1 MNGNAAR
8 GRATR
13 QHLVE
18 VATDL
23 FATGGYEGTSIEA
36 VMRAAGVS
44 KGALYHHFPG
54 KDVLFEAVLDGIT
67 ERIGTALAAAAV
79 GVSTPAGLLRAGC
92 ATWIRLAVDPVVQQI
107 MLIDAPAVLGWQ
119 RWRERDEANT
129 LGAVRAALVGAAAQG
144 VLDRRHV
151 DVFAHAL
158 LATVNEIAL
167 VIARADDPPAALAD
181 AEGALDELL
190 SRILSAPPEG
200 RPDAD
205 R

>member
-1 MNGNAAR
+1 MNRNAER

-13 QHLVE
+13 EHLVD

-23 FATGGYEGTSIEA
+23 FAADGYDATSIEA

-54 KDVLFEAVLDGIT
+54 KDALFEAVLDRTT
-67 ERIGTALAAAAV
+67 ERIEAALVEAATGLDSPADLVRV
-79 GVSTPAGLLRAGC
+79 GCL
-92 ATWIRLAVDPVVQQI
+92 TWIRLAVDPVVQQI

-129 LGAVRAALVGAAAQG
+129 LGALRGALAHAATQG
-144 VLDRRHV
+144 VLDPRHV

-158 LATVNEIAL
+158 LATANELAIM
-167 VIARADDPPAALAD
+167 IARSEHPTEALAEAEDALAAL
-181 AEGALDELL
+181 LD
-190 SRILSAPPEG
+190 RILTSG
-200 RPDAD
+200 V
-205 R
+205 

>member
-1 MNGNAAR
+1 MNRNAER

-13 QHLVE
+13 EHVVD
-18 VATDL
+18 VALDL
-23 FATGGYEGTSIEA
+23 FATQGYDATSIEA

-54 KDVLFEAVLDGIT
+54 KDALFEAVLD
-67 ERIGTALAAAAV
+67 RIGGRIEAALREAAV
-79 GVSTPAGLLRAGC
+79 GVRAPADLLRIGC
-92 ATWIRLAVDPVVQQI
+92 RTYIRLAVDPVVQQI

-119 RWRERDEANT
+119 RWRERDEAST
-129 LGAVRAALVGAAAQG
+129 LGDVRAALAAAAGQG
-144 VLDRRHV
+144 VLDRAHV

-158 LATVNEIAL
+158 LAAVNEIAL
-167 VIARADDPPAALAD
+167 VIARADDPAAALAG

-190 SRILSAPPEG
+190 ARGVGEP
-200 RPDAD
+200 RRAD

>member
-1 MNGNAAR
+1 MNRNAER

-13 QHLVE
+13 EHLVD

-23 FATGGYEGTSIEA
+23 FATEGYDRTSIEA

-54 KDVLFEAVLDGIT
+54 KDALFEAVLDRTT
-67 ERIGTALAAAAV
+67 ERIDAALVAAAASLTSAVDLVRV
-79 GVSTPAGLLRAGC
+79 GCL
-92 ATWIRLAVDPVVQQI
+92 TWIRLAVDPVVQQI

-129 LGAVRAALVGAAAQG
+129 LGALRGALAHAATEG
-144 VLDRRHV
+144 VLDPGHV

-158 LATVNEIAL
+158 LATANELAIM
-167 VIARADDPPAALAD
+167 IARSEHPSDALTRAEAAFAAL
-181 AEGALDELL
+181 LD
-190 SRILSAPPEG
+190 RILSPTA
-200 RPDAD
+200 
-205 R
+205 

>member
-1 MNGNAAR
+1 MNRNAER

-13 QHLVE
+13 EHLVD

-23 FATGGYEGTSIEA
+23 FAAEGYDATSIEA

-54 KDVLFEAVLDGIT
+54 KDALFEAVLDRTT
-67 ERIGTALAAAAV
+67 ERIEAALVEAATGLGSPAELVRV
-79 GVSTPAGLLRAGC
+79 GCL
-92 ATWIRLAVDPVVQQI
+92 TWIRLAVDPVVQQI

-129 LGAVRAALVGAAAQG
+129 LGTLRGALAHAAVQG
-144 VLDRRHV
+144 VLDPRHV

-158 LATVNEIAL
+158 LATANELAIM
-167 VIARADDPPAALAD
+167 IARADRPAEALGGAEDALAAL
-181 AEGALDELL
+181 LD
-190 SRILSAPPEG
+190 RILSPTST
-200 RPDAD
+200 
-205 R
+205 